1 MPLPVE
7 YKGLLKTP
15 SPHRNLVARWRRHD
29 GRLVPAEFVPE
40 GAAWVHLDIA
50 GPFWRSK
57 PWKYYGE
64 GPTGVGVRTLAELAR
79 NWMDFMH
86 P

>member
-1 MPLPVE
+1 VE
-7 YKGLLKTP
+7 YKELLKTP
-15 SPHRNLVARWRRHD
+15 FADIRNLGGPLA
-29 GRLVPAEFVPE
+29 GAMTAGLFLQEFVPE

-79 NWMDFMH
+79 NWMELMH